1 MNFFCVLHESLSLMS
16 EQDSEVCDHSGSIHE
31 VLIIEDNLTDSLAS
45 ESDDDGEED
54 DNEYSSLFRPS
65 TTIEEIE
72 AEQMEEQNR
81 RKEERAVKTT
91 TRIGQDGDGNGPRKR
106 PVQSQSACC
115 LLM

>member
-1 MNFFCVLHESLSLMS
+1 MS
-16 EQDSEVCDHSGSIHE
+16 EQDSEVCDHSGSIRE

-45 ESDDDGEED
+45 ESEDGDGEED

-72 AEQMEEQNR
+72 AEQKEEQNR
-81 RKEERAVKTT
+81 RREERAVKTV
-91 TRIGQDGDGNGPRKR
+91 TRVGQDGDGNGPRKR
-106 PVQSQSACC
+106 PAQSQSACC